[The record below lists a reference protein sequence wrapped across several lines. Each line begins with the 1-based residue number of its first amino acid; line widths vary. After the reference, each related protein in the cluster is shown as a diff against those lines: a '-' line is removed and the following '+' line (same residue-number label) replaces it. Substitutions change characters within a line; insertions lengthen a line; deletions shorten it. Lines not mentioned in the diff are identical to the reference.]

1 MQPYNNEDKK
11 SPPHCTTHWGPSLQH
26 CTNGVHVSATV
37 RNPDTVR
44 YPTNDRGYPIY
55 PYISKRAKQ
64 STTETQDSNHSNTYY
79 IPGRQ
84 SQKTN
89 DKHIIKHAI

>member
-1 MQPYNNEDKK
+1 MGCMY
-11 SPPHCTTHWGPSLQH
+11 LL
-26 CTNGVHVSATV
+26 TV
-37 RNPDTVR
+37 RNSDPVR

-89 DKHIIKHAI
+89 DKHFFKHAM